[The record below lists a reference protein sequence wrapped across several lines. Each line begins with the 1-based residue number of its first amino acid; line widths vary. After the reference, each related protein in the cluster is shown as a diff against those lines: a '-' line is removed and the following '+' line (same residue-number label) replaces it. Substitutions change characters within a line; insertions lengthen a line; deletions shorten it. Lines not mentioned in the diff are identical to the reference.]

1 MSSLNLFAGQG
12 NLVADAEV
20 VGKDSNVARF
30 TVAINNGFGD
40 RRTTTFMPC
49 VAFGKQVEVIGK
61 YFKKGKQVIVRG
73 SIIQNNWKD
82 SESGEPRSRL
92 ELRLDGFNG
101 FNFVGDG
108 SGKGEEEAPAE
119 VETSAPEAAATA
131 SAPAPA
137 AKGGNEP
144 LF

>member
-12 NLVADAEV
+12 NLVADAEI
-20 VGKDSNVARF
+20 VGKEANVARF

-40 RRTTTFMPC
+40 RKSTTFLPC

-61 YFKKGKQVIVRG
+61 YFTKGKQVIVRG
-73 SIIQNNWKD
+73 SLIQNNWKD
-82 SESGEPRSRL
+82 AESGENRSRL

-101 FNFVGDG
+101 FNFVAGG
-108 SGKGEEEAPAE
+108 NSSSTEEPSAE
-119 VETSAPEAAATA
+119 PEPQAGTEAAVTAAPTVAATEE
-131 SAPAPA
+131 
-137 AKGGNEP
+137 KT

>member
-20 VGKDSNVARF
+20 VGKDKNVARF

-40 RRTTTFMPC
+40 RRTTTFLPC

-61 YFKKGKQVIVRG
+61 YFTKGKQVIVRG
-73 SIIQNNWKD
+73 SIMQNNWKD
-82 SESGEPRSRL
+82 AESGEPRSRL

-108 SGKGEEEAPAE
+108 SGGGE
-119 VETSAPEAAATA
+119 EAAAPA
-131 SAPAPA
+131 DEPAPQEA
-137 AKGGNEP
+137 VAVAVAPTAKASEP

>member
-12 NLVADAEV
+12 NLVADAEI
-20 VGKDSNVARF
+20 VGKEANVARF

-40 RRTTTFMPC
+40 RKSTTFLPC

-61 YFKKGKQVIVRG
+61 YFTKGKQVIVRG
-73 SIIQNNWKD
+73 SLIQNNWKD
-82 SESGEPRSRL
+82 AESGENRSRL

-101 FNFVGDG
+101 FNFVAGGNSG
-108 SGKGEEEAPAE
+108 SSTEET
-119 VETSAPEAAATA
+119 ETEPEPQTGAEAAATA
-131 SAPAPA
+131 APAVA
-137 AKGGNEP
+137 ASEEKT

>member
-12 NLVADAEV
+12 NLVADAEI
-20 VGKDSNVARF
+20 VGKEANVARF

-40 RRTTTFMPC
+40 RKSTTFLPC

-61 YFKKGKQVIVRG
+61 YFTKGKQVIVRG
-73 SIIQNNWKD
+73 SLIQNNWKD
-82 SESGEPRSRL
+82 AESGENRSRL

-101 FNFVGDG
+101 FNFVAGGNSG
-108 SGKGEEEAPAE
+108 STEEPAAE
-119 VETSAPEAAATA
+119 SEPQAGTEAAATA
-131 SAPAPA
+131 APAVA
-137 AKGGNEP
+137 GSEEKT